1 MYLSI
6 LSSISCFYLLIGLFD
21 KKFNKTGYGL
31 AFIFYLNLIFLIS
44 YIFIN
49 YLSGDGINDAILF
62 HIKFGIKGFG
72 INEYILPFT
81 LLILICIILFYF
93 FKGFV
98 RSLFNAPTQSNNRK
112 IISVCFLLTSFI
124 FNPFYKDIYI
134 LFNEGKSQIKI
145 DDNYFYEQ
153 ETIINKGNKNIIFLY
168 LEQIERT
175 YLDEDIFPKLTP
187 NLRKLEKES
196 VSFTNIDTSKAT
208 NWTIAGMA
216 ASQCGIPLLT
226 PIASENSMSGVDQF
240 IPLANCVGDILK
252 NDDYELHYIGGSD
265 LDFAGKGNFYRSHGF
280 DSVEGWYELEDVL
293 QDKNYRSPWGVYD
306 DELLNIVF
314 KRTEKLHKK
323 NINFGIFSLT
333 LDTHHP
339 NGYISKSCKSNKYL
353 DGKNP
358 ILNSVHCVDELIGKF
373 VETFKSSSIY
383 EDTILVLLSDHLALK
398 NTASNMLNKSN
409 RKNLFMVFDKN
420 LKPQSIDV
428 IGNTF
433 DIGPTVMGF
442 MGFNT
447 DGLGLGRNLITN
459 KSLSLS
465 NDMDFVVSSNKRKI
479 LDLWSFPKIK
489 NGFQV
494 LDDQSKILFGER
506 YIKYP
511 ALIVL
516 NSENE
521 VDQIMFDFYYANP
534 LKNKVSSLDKSL
546 NYIWID
552 KCLKIMEYKKINEY
566 QDTNETCLLLQDS
579 KNMTSN
585 ILNANNRNIS
595 SKLIRE
601 YFNNE

>member
-1 MYLSI
+1 MYLSL
-6 LSSISCFYLLIGLFD
+6 LSAIICIFLLTGFF
-21 KKFNKTGYGL
+21 KKKYKKTGYAL
-31 AFIFYLNLIFLIS
+31 TFFFYLNLIFLIT
-44 YIFIN
+44 YIFMD

-81 LLILICIILFYF
+81 LLVFVNIFLVFSS
-93 FKGFV
+93 KNFV
-98 RSLFNAPTQSNNRK
+98 RNLFSSPTQLNKKRAFSL
-112 IISVCFLLTSFI
+112 CFLTAAFI
-124 FNPFYKDIYI
+124 LNPFYKDIYI
-134 LFNEGKSQIKI
+134 LINEGKSKIKI

-153 ETIINKGNKNIIFLY
+153 ENITNKSKKNIVFLY

-175 YLDEDIFPKLTP
+175 YLDDDVFPNLTP
-187 NLRKLEKES
+187 NLKKLEKES
-196 VSFTNIDTSKAT
+196 VSFTNIDAPRAT

-240 IPLANCVGDILK
+240 IPLANCIGDILK
-252 NDDYELHYIGGSD
+252 NDNYELHYIGGSD

-280 DSVEGWYELEDVL
+280 DYVQGWYELQDVL
-293 QDKNYRSPWGVYD
+293 NDKNYRSPWGIHD
-306 DELLNIVF
+306 DELLSIVL
-314 KRTEKLHKK
+314 KRIEKLHKK

-339 NGYISKSCKSNKYL
+339 NGYISKSCKNNKYL

-358 ILNSVHCVDELIGKF
+358 ILNSVHCVDELVGKF
-373 VETFKSSSIY
+373 VETFKSSSMY

-398 NTASNMLNKSN
+398 NTATNMLKQNN
-409 RKNLFMVFDKN
+409 RKNLFMIFDIN
-420 LKPQSIDV
+420 AKPQSIDV
-428 IGNTF
+428 VGNAF

-442 MGFNT
+442 MGLNT
-447 DGLGLGRNLITN
+447 DGLALGRNLITN
-459 KSLSLS
+459 DSLSLS
-465 NDMDFVVSSNKRKI
+465 NDLDFVISSNKRKI
-479 LDLWSFPKIK
+479 LDLWSFPEIK

-494 LDDQSKILFGER
+494 LDDQSKILFGKR

-516 NSENE
+516 DSINE

-534 LKNKVSSLDKSL
+534 LKNKVSALDKSL

-552 KCLKIMEYKKINEY
+552 KCSKIMDYKKIDEY
-566 QDTNETCLLLQDS
+566 QDSNDNCLLLQNN
-579 KNMTSN
+579 KNMTFN
-585 ILNANNRNIS
+585 ILNTNNENIS
-595 SKLIRE
+595 SELIKE
-601 YFNNE
+601 YFENE